1 VQANIYLIG
10 REAITNAVNH
20 AEARR
25 ILAQMMYSEKEVR
38 LTVEDDGSGFD
49 PEAATEKKDHWGV
62 AGMQERAKQIGA
74 SFTLESA
81 PGWGTRIGVSFECQ
95 RQWTSG

>member
-20 AEARR
+20 ADARR
-25 ILAQMMYSEKEVR
+25 ILAQMTYSEKEVR

-49 PEAATEKKDHWGV
+49 LEAAAAKKDHWGV
-62 AGMQERAKQIGA
+62 AGMRERANQIGA

-81 PGWGTRIGVSFECQ
+81 PGRGTKIAVSAECRKQ
-95 RQWTSG
+95 